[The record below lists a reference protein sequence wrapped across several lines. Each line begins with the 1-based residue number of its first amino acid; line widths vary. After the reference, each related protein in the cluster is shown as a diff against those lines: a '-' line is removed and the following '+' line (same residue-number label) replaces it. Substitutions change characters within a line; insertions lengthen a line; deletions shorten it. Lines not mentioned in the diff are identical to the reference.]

1 MNVSSASTL
10 IAQLG
15 KIHILRSTTGRKR
28 DKRYVYDDYL
38 NILAEGTK
46 I

>member
-1 MNVSSASTL
+1 MSTASKL
-10 IAQLG
+10 AAQLE
-15 KIHILRSTTGRKR
+15 KIHILRETTDRKR

>member
-1 MNVSSASTL
+1 LNKCGVQTGLSV
-10 IAQLG
+10 G
-15 KIHILRSTTGRKR
+15 KIHILRETTGWKR
-28 DKRYVYDDYL
+28 DKQYVYDDYL